1 MPELASYA
9 TVAGMLMIASILLG
23 RTTNRIGVPALL
35 AFLGLGM
42 MAGEQGIGRIEF
54 ADYRLCFNLG
64 TLALVFILFD
74 GGLNTPAKRVREAI
88 APAAVLA
95 TIGVA
100 LTAVLTAI
108 GARWFRF
115 TWIQALL
122 LGAILSSTDAAA
134 VFLIIR
140 SSGIQLKKRTGAIL
154 ELESGL
160 NDPMAFLMTATLTES
175 LVEHRAITAHV
186 ALAVAASL
194 AIGACIGIAIGWSG
208 RNMLRRLRPG
218 AGGLYPVF
226 TLAIALLSFGV
237 PSLIGGSGLLAS
249 YVSGIMMGAGRVPHS
264 GGIRRVH
271 DSMAWLAQ
279 LSMFLLLGLLVTP
292 SELVK
297 AAVPGILIAL
307 VLTFVSRPIAVL
319 ACLGVFRYPMRQMA
333 FVAAVGLRG
342 AVPIILAILPIMSGA
357 PEAHRIFNITFF
369 CVIANA
375 LLPGA
380 IVGRLAGWLGVAI
393 EEAPAPPAVLEI
405 AFGEI
410 LEGGDISSFYIG
422 GSSAVAGASL
432 RDLPLPTSCTVVLL
446 IRERTIIAPRG
457 DTKISVGDHIY
468 ILCRSEDLPFINLIF
483 GTQESD

>member
-1 MPELASYA
+1 
-9 TVAGMLMIASILLG
+9 
-23 RTTNRIGVPALL
+23 
-35 AFLGLGM
+35 
-42 MAGEQGIGRIEF
+42 
-54 ADYRLCFNLG
+54 
-64 TLALVFILFD
+64 
-74 GGLNTPAKRVREAI
+74 
-88 APAAVLA
+88 
-95 TIGVA
+95 
-100 LTAVLTAI
+100 
-108 GARWFRF
+108 
-115 TWIQALL
+115 
-122 LGAILSSTDAAA
+122 
-134 VFLIIR
+134 
-140 SSGIQLKKRTGAIL
+140 
-154 ELESGL
+154 
-160 NDPMAFLMTATLTES
+160 
-175 LVEHRAITAHV
+175 
-186 ALAVAASL
+186 
-194 AIGACIGIAIGWSG
+194 
-208 RNMLRRLRPG
+208 
-218 AGGLYPVF
+218 
-226 TLAIALLSFGV
+226 
-237 PSLIGGSGLLAS
+237 
-249 YVSGIMMGAGRVPHS
+249 
-264 GGIRRVH
+264 
-271 DSMAWLAQ
+271 
-279 LSMFLLLGLLVTP
+279 
-292 SELVK
+292 
-297 AAVPGILIAL
+297 
-307 VLTFVSRPIAVL
+307 
-319 ACLGVFRYPMRQMA
+319 MA